1 MTQEKFYYCL
11 KRILELREKIS
22 ETYASRRN
30 TQVKEAAQANEQ
42 QVDFD
47 SLRRFAANKAGEDKN
62 TAEAQAQVKE
72 LAAQE
77 AKIREFVPLSL
88 YGTRIEAKHT
98 GSQPLFVVVEA
109 DKIDIV
115 KPVAWQAMR
124 IEV

>member
-1 MTQEKFYYCL
+1 MTQEQFYYCL
-11 KRILELREKIS
+11 KWILELREKIL

-30 TQVKEAAQANEQ
+30 AQAKEATQANEQ

-62 TAEAQAQVKE
+62 TAEAQARIKE

-77 AKIREFVPLSL
+77 AKIREFVPVSL

-98 GSQPLFVVVEA
+98 GLQSLFVVLEA
-109 DKIDIV
+109 DRIDIIKSV
-115 KPVAWQAMR
+115 
-124 IEV
+124 E